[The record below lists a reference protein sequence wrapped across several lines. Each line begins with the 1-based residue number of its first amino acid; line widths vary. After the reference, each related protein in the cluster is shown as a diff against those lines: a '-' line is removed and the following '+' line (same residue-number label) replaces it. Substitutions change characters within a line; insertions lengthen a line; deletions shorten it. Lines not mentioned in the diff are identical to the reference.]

1 MSTMITVIVAELAEV
16 GRTTSTRCVRNACH
30 GLVLNIIWLLPNLV
44 EASFDLFRYQLLN
57 DQLKPWELHP
67 LVSYTIKHAAIRAV
81 KFIHKTFCPLS
92 LWKPTIGYCSTFTW
106 PQRCCGFLYHPKSIG
121 ST

>member
-1 MSTMITVIVAELAEV
+1 MYYLQDMSTMITVIVAELAEV

-57 DQLKPWELHP
+57 DQLKLWELHP
-67 LVSYTIKHAAIRAV
+67 LVSYTIMQPFVR
-81 KFIHKTFCPLS
+81 LNS
-92 LWKPTIGYCSTFTW
+92 FTR
-106 PQRCCGFLYHPKSIG
+106 PSAL
-121 ST
+121 